1 MARDNTPDM
10 SGFGYID
17 SPRGGQAAPTHDDV
31 VAAAMSAAARAATY
45 RSADPGFAAEWGRG
59 RFLVK
64 EGIGYSFRYRSYQYC
79 KFHSEEPYVPC
90 NGRGQRTFG

>member
-45 RSADPGFAAEWGRG
+45 RSTDPGFAASGAG
-59 RFLVK
+59 NV
-64 EGIGYSFRYRSYQYC
+64 
-79 KFHSEEPYVPC
+79 
-90 NGRGQRTFG
+90 RGQRTFG

>member
-17 SPRGGQAAPTHDDV
+17 SPRGGQAAPTHDCHERCGACGNV
-31 VAAAMSAAARAATY
+31 SFCRPWVCC
-45 RSADPGFAAEWGRG
+45 EWGRE

-90 NGRGQRTFG
+90 NGRGQRTFR

>member
-31 VAAAMSAAARAATY
+31 VAALPR
-45 RSADPGFAAEWGRG
+45 
-59 RFLVK
+59 
-64 EGIGYSFRYRSYQYC
+64 
-79 KFHSEEPYVPC
+79 
-90 NGRGQRTFG
+90 QRRNRIFFPLPKLPILQIPF

>member
-31 VAAAMSAAARAATY
+31 VAAAMSAAARIVLPTLGLL
-45 RSADPGFAAEWGRG
+45 R
-59 RFLVK
+59 V
-64 EGIGYSFRYRSYQYC
+64 
-79 KFHSEEPYVPC
+79 
-90 NGRGQRTFG
+90 GQGALPRQRRNRIFFPLPKLPILQIPF